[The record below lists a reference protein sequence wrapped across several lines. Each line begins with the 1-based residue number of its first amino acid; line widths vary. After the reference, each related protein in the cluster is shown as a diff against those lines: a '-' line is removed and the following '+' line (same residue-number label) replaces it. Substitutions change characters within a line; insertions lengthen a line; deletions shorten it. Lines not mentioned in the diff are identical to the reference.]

1 MRRHHSILRPGMEC
15 QWVSRFDRILEAYSS
30 SEGVVADV
38 RELPFDAE
46 TFDVALDKGELYH
59 MPVAWI

>member
-1 MRRHHSILRPGMEC
+1 MEC